1 MTADGVQAARPFK
14 GYIRRTALA
23 NWTEE
28 TVKVA
33 GTELVLVR
41 GGSGRPLLML
51 HDELGYPGWVS
62 WNDALAA
69 EREFIIPLQ
78 PGFGKSPR
86 LDWVRS
92 YRDLGGFYARVLREM
107 NLAPIDV
114 IAFSAGGYIA
124 AEMAASDPH
133 IFSRMVLSAPMGLRP
148 TEGEIFDFLAVTI
161 RTCLMQ
167 TVSNPE
173 APDFAKIYGGEMTP
187 EQFEWFEDARAETAR
202 LGWEPFMYN
211 PSLGHLLEGV
221 TQLPTLLIWGE
232 EDAVVPRGCID
243 AYQNAISS
251 AQVVTIPRVGHR
263 PEVEDPKTFMQA
275 VKAFL
280 AS

>member
-1 MTADGVQAARPFK
+1 M
-14 GYIRRTALA
+14 A

-62 WNDALAA
+62 WNDALA
-69 EREFIIPLQ
+69 EKWEFIIPLQ
-78 PGFGKSPR
+78 PGFGQSPR
-86 LDWVRS
+86 LDWIRS

-124 AEMAASDPH
+124 AEMAASDPN
-133 IFSRMVLSAPMGLRP
+133 IFSRMILSAPMGLKP

-173 APDFAKIYGGEMTP
+173 APDFAKLYGGDMTP
-187 EQFEWFEDARAETAR
+187 EQFELFEDARSETAR

-221 TQLPTLLIWGE
+221 THLPTLLVWGE

-243 AYQNAISS
+243 AYQNAIPS
-251 AQVVTIPRVGHR
+251 AQVVTIPQVGHR
-263 PEVEDPKTFMQA
+263 PEVEDPETFIQV

-280 AS
+280 SS

>member
-1 MTADGVQAARPFK
+1 
-14 GYIRRTALA
+14 LA

-33 GTELVLVR
+33 GTELVWVR

-62 WNDALAA
+62 WNDVLA
-69 EREFIIPLQ
+69 EDREFIIPMQ

-124 AEMAASDPH
+124 AEMAASDPN
-133 IFSRMVLSAPMGLRP
+133 IFSHMVLSAPMGLKP

-173 APDFAKIYGGEMTP
+173 APEFAKIYGGDMTP
-187 EQFEWFEDARAETAR
+187 EQFELFEDARSETAR

-221 TQLPTLLIWGE
+221 TQLPTLLVWGE

-243 AYQNAISS
+243 AYQKAIPS
-251 AQVVTIPRVGHR
+251 AQVIEIPNVGHR
-263 PEVEDPKTFMQA
+263 PEVEDPETFTQA

-280 AS
+280 SS

>member
-14 GYIRRTALA
+14 GYRRRTALA

-133 IFSRMVLSAPMGLRP
+133 IFSRMVLSAPMGLKP

-243 AYQNAISS
+243 AYQNAIPS

-263 PEVEDPKTFMQA
+263 PEVEDPETFMQA